1 MMPMKDLSDK
11 QTIQARSER
20 RPAPQF
26 VAYHSTGAT
35 PKQEDIKDISST
47 GIYLLTE
54 ERWLPGTPVLLTIQK
69 RGPLEENGERKVTLR
84 ATSARWGEDGVGL
97 SFTLPKD
104 VNFDLW
110 ESVLESAADHR
121 EAIDILGPLRMAE
134 SSAFLTRICPSKAE
148 EIRRLLRG
156 GLGNLRVVNA
166 VEIALKAEVMVDHEP
181 DSELMRANTHI
192 VFRVLE
198 DGSWA
203 DEDWIKQLWSGLL
216 ATSCSADGREKTDTT
231 LVDRFA
237 QLAPVHVRI
246 FKEACS
252 KATKFVSETGTL
264 SAKPL
269 IYNFEALQKVSGS
282 KSHAGIERDVHHLS
296 SLDLFIETVGSG
308 LLQRPEQIEIT
319 PSVLGLTMYARCN
332 GHRGAL
338 EDFYFPAY

>member
-1 MMPMKDLSDK
+1 
-11 QTIQARSER
+11 
-20 RPAPQF
+20 
-26 VAYHSTGAT
+26 
-35 PKQEDIKDISST
+35 
-47 GIYLLTE
+47 
-54 ERWLPGTPVLLTIQK
+54 
-69 RGPLEENGERKVTLR
+69 
-84 ATSARWGEDGVGL
+84 
-97 SFTLPKD
+97 
-104 VNFDLW
+104 
-110 ESVLESAADHR
+110 
-121 EAIDILGPLRMAE
+121 MAE

-156 GLGNLRVVNA
+156 GLGSVRVVNA
-166 VEIALKAEVMVDHEP
+166 VEIALKAETMVDHEP
-181 DSELMRANTHI
+181 NSELMRANTHI
-192 VFRVLE
+192 VFRIIE

-203 DEDWIKQLWSGLL
+203 DEDWMKQLWSGLL

-252 KATKFVSETGTL
+252 KATKFVSETGTA

-269 IYNFEALQKVSGS
+269 IYNFEALQKVAGS

-296 SLDLFIETVGSG
+296 SLDLLIETVGSG
-308 LLQRPEQIEIT
+308 LLQPEQIEIT

>member
-1 MMPMKDLSDK
+1 MNQMKELSEK
-11 QTIQARSER
+11 KSIQPRSER
-20 RPAPQF
+20 RPAPEF
-26 VAYHSTGAT
+26 VAYHSTGPT

-47 GIYLLTE
+47 GVYLLTE

-84 ATSARWGEDGVGL
+84 ATAARWGEDGVGL
-97 SFTLPKD
+97 SFTLPKN

-134 SSAFLTRICPSKAE
+134 STAFLTRICPSKAD
-148 EIRRLLRG
+148 EIRRLIRG

-166 VEIALKAEVMVDHEP
+166 VEIALKAESMVEREP
-181 DSELMRANTHI
+181 DSEQMRANTQI
-192 VFRVLE
+192 VFRVIE

-203 DEDWIKQLWSGLL
+203 DEDWIKRFWSGLL
-216 ATSCSADGREKTDTT
+216 ATSCSADGREKTDTA

-252 KATKFVSETGTL
+252 RATKFVSETGTV

-269 IYNFEALQKVSGS
+269 IYSFEALQKVTDS
-282 KSHAGIERDVHHLS
+282 KNNARIERDVHHLS
-296 SLDLFIETVGSG
+296 SLDLFIETIGSG
-308 LLQRPEQIEIT
+308 SLHLSEEIEIT
-319 PSVLGLTMYARCN
+319 PSALGLTMFARCT

-338 EDFYFPAY
+338 EDFYFPSY